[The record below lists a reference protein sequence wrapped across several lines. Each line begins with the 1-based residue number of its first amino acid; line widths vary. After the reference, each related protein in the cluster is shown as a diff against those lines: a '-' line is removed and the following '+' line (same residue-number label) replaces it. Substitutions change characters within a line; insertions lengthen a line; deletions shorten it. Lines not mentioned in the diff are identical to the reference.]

1 MGFHMQF
8 DCYRQYLN
16 ATNQSKVIQYAV
28 TSALFFHIFI
38 CYVLT
43 VQLECG
49 VIGVSVATIVT

>member
-28 TSALFFHIFI
+28 SCALFFHIGI
-38 CYVLT
+38 CYLFT
-43 VQLECG
+43 VSFEFG
-49 VIGVSVATIVT
+49 VAGVAIATIIT